1 MMKTKIQKKSKN
13 NNKEFVKELLFRLKQ
28 NYPDANCA
36 LHHNNPFQLLVAT
49 ILSAQ
54 CTDKRVNMVTPI
66 LFDRFPDAKSMAEAP
81 IAEVEDII
89 KSTGFF
95 RSKSKNIKLASTSIV
110 DEFNGRVPDMM
121 EKLTILPG
129 VGRKTA
135 NVVLG
140 NAFGKNIGVVVDT
153 HVKRISNL
161 LGLTKHSDPVKIE
174 QDLIKQIP
182 QEQWTLFSHYLIH
195 HGRSICVARR
205 PDCPNCFLQDIC
217 PSSTGV

>member
-1 MMKTKIQKKSKN
+1 MKTKIQKKSKN

-28 NYPDANCA
+28 NYPDADCA

-95 RSKSKNIKLASTSIV
+95 RSKSKKIKLASTSIV

-121 EKLTILPG
+121 
-129 VGRKTA
+129 
-135 NVVLG
+135 
-140 NAFGKNIGVVVDT
+140 
-153 HVKRISNL
+153 
-161 LGLTKHSDPVKIE
+161 
-174 QDLIKQIP
+174 
-182 QEQWTLFSHYLIH
+182 
-195 HGRSICVARR
+195 
-205 PDCPNCFLQDIC
+205 
-217 PSSTGV
+217 

>member
-28 NYPDANCA
+28 NYPDADCA

-205 PDCPNCFLQDIC
+205 PDCPNCFLKDIC

>member
-195 HGRSICVARR
+195 HGRGICVARR
-205 PDCPNCFLQDIC
+205 PDCAHCFLQDIC

>member
-1 MMKTKIQKKSKN
+1 MMKTKIQKNSKN

-28 NYPDANCA
+28 NYPDADCA

-121 EKLTILPG
+121 EELTILPG

-161 LGLTKHSDPVKIE
+161 LGLTKHSDPEKIE
-174 QDLIKQIP
+174 RDLMAQIP
-182 QEQWTLFSHYLIH
+182 QDDWIMFSHYLIH
-195 HGRSICVARR
+195 HGRGICVARR
-205 PDCPNCFLQDIC
+205 PDCPSCFLKDIC
-217 PSSTGV
+217 PSSTIK

>member
-1 MMKTKIQKKSKN
+1 MKTKIQKKSKKSH
-13 NNKEFVKELLFRLKQ
+13 KEFLNELLTRLKQ
-28 NYPDANCA
+28 NYPDADCA
-36 LHHNNPFQLLVAT
+36 LQHNNPFQLLVAT

-66 LFDRFPDAKSMAEAP
+66 LFDRFPDAKNMAAAP
-81 IAEVEDII
+81 ITEVEDII

-95 RSKSKNIKLASTSIV
+95 RSKSKNIKLTSASIV
-110 DEFNGRVPDMM
+110 EEFNGSVPDTM
-121 EKLTILPG
+121 EELTKLPG

-140 NAFGKNIGVVVDT
+140 NAFGKNIGIVVDT

-161 LGLTKHSDPVKIE
+161 LGLTKHVDPVKIE

-182 QEQWTLFSHYLIH
+182 QELWTLFSHYLIH
-195 HGRSICVARR
+195 HGRGICVARR
-205 PDCPNCFLQDIC
+205 PDCAHCFLQDIC
-217 PSSTGV
+217 PSSTVL

>member
-1 MMKTKIQKKSKN
+1 MKTKIQKKSNKS
-13 NNKEFVKELLFRLKQ
+13 NKEFLNELLSRLKR
-28 NYPDANCA
+28 NYPDADCA

-66 LFDRFPDAKSMAEAP
+66 LFGRFPDAKNMAAAP
-81 IAEVEDII
+81 ITEVEEII

-95 RSKSKNIKLASTSIV
+95 RNKSQNIKLASASIV
-110 DEFNGRVPDMM
+110 EEFNGSVPDTM
-121 EKLTILPG
+121 EELTKLPG

-195 HGRSICVARR
+195 HGRGICVARR
-205 PDCPNCFLQDIC
+205 PDCANCFLQDIC
-217 PSSTGV
+217 PSSTIV